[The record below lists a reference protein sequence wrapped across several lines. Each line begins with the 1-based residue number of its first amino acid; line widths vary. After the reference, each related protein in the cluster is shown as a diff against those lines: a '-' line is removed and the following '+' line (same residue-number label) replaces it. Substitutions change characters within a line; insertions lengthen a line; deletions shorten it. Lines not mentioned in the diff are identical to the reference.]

1 MDQQLI
7 YVATRNRSVCC
18 NPESAES
25 IKSANETLA
34 LSTNGDDQH
43 TNEKATIPGL
53 SKLWFDPKAITN
65 SFCLTELEKKLS
77 YL

>member
-1 MDQQLI
+1 MNQQLI
-7 YVATRNRSVCC
+7 YVATRNRLVCC

-43 TNEKATIPGL
+43 TNEKQQYQDLVNSGL
-53 SKLWFDPKAITN
+53 IQKQSKIHSA
-65 SFCLTELEKKLS
+65 
-77 YL
+77 